1 MSNYVLADI
10 KRICHKKSFL
20 RTIGIYIGLF
30 CIMMFIYF
38 NPTYTADAYV
48 AKTTIFLGF
57 FPLFVG
63 LTVFLSVFQK

>member
-48 AKTTIFLGF
+48 AKRQYF
-57 FPLFVG
+57 
-63 LTVFLSVFQK
+63 